1 MISKII
7 EFSLKQK
14 FVVIVVSIMLAAW
27 GIVSFFNIPIEAFP
41 DVTDTMVQIITQY
54 PGKASEEVEKQIT
67 LLIETEL
74 NGLPHTTQIR
84 SRSLSGLSVIDVV
97 FDDSVDKYFA
107 RQLVL
112 ERLRNINLPDGADV
126 ELGPL
131 STPIGEI
138 YRYTLE
144 SNNHSAMELRTIQEW
159 TMRRN
164 LRKVPGVADVVSFGG
179 TVKQFQ
185 VLVDPLK
192 LKSLGLTLHDI
203 FDALASSNKNT
214 GGGYM
219 KIDNERFIV
228 RGIGLLTSIEDIENT
243 VIKAVNGTSI
253 KIKNIG
259 VIKIG
264 PAVRQGIVG
273 RDKKNDV
280 AEGIVLMR
288 KGENPS
294 RVLQD
299 VKAKLNELQE
309 EKLPNGVNIV
319 RVYDREELI
328 KRTLENVRDTLLIG
342 VILVFSILML
352 FTGQKILAGIVTLI
366 VPLALLFAFILMR
379 IVGVSANL
387 LSLGAIDFGIIIDG
401 AVVMAETI
409 FVALAY
415 HKNVKENSLLINKA
429 GAQVG
434 KPILFAKVIIILAFL
449 PLFALQRVEGRLFEP
464 LALTMS
470 FAVLGALFFT
480 LTLVP
485 VLCSALLKNNVLE
498 KEIWIIKKIEKF
510 YMPILYWS
518 IHRPKR
524 VFLMAFYGL
533 LFSLF
538 LATFLGTEFLP
549 EVDEGAIWIRAT
561 MPIDITLE
569 DAHLITPKIIKKIRS
584 FPQVKTTVYQIGR
597 PEDATDPNLQNNT
610 EIFVDLIPRSKWG
623 CTKEQLIERID
634 NVLERNFPGIA
645 FNFSQ
650 PIQDNVDEAISGV
663 KGQVAIKLF
672 GTEIKVLQQKA
683 KEISKVI
690 SDIRGVT
697 DLFVDQLTGQ
707 PELLINIDRELCA
720 RYGIRVGDV
729 QNIIET
735 ALAGKIAT
743 QFIDEEKRFDLIV
756 RLLPEYRSDI
766 DSIKSLQVD
775 SADGTQHIPIAQ
787 LATFEKALGSPIIYR
802 ENNRRRAAV
811 RFNVRKRDMGGLV
824 AEAQRLVSKKV
835 KMPKGYLISWSG
847 QFESQQR
854 AMNRLSYIT
863 PLSILLILILLFAN
877 FASLK
882 NSLLILITIPLA
894 AIGGILGLFFT
905 QIHLSVSAA
914 VGFIALSGV
923 SVQNGI
929 ILVSVFNRLRQEG
942 HELKIAIVQGVKE
955 RLRPVVMTA
964 MLASMGLLPAALSTG
979 TGSETQKPFAV
990 VIVFGMISA
999 LILTLIVLP
1008 ALYGWIEKKF
1018 DKSLKVHERV

>member
-1 MISKII
+1 MISKVI

-14 FVVIVVSIMLAAW
+14 FVIIVMSMMLAAW
-27 GIVSFFNIPIEAFP
+27 GIVSFLNIPIEAFP

-67 LLIETEL
+67 LPIETEL

-84 SRSLSGLSVIDVV
+84 SRSLSGLSVIDVI
-97 FDDSVDKYFA
+97 FDDTVEKYFA

-112 ERLRNINLPDGADV
+112 ERLRNVNLPDEADV
-126 ELGPL
+126 DLGPL

-144 SNNHSAMELRTIQEW
+144 SNAHSSMELRTIQEW
-159 TMRRN
+159 FMKRN
-164 LRKVPGVADVVSFGG
+164 LKRVPGVADVVNFGG
-179 TVKQFQ
+179 KVRQFQ

-192 LKSLGLTLHDI
+192 LKSFGLTLQDI
-203 FDALASSNKNT
+203 FDALAFSNKNT
-214 GGGYM
+214 GGGYL
-219 KIDNERFIV
+219 KIDNERYIV
-228 RGIGLLTSIEDIENT
+228 RGIGLLTSVNDIHNT
-243 VIKAVNGTSI
+243 VIKAVNGTPV
-253 KIKNIG
+253 KIFNIG
-259 VIKIG
+259 TAQIG

-273 RDKKNDV
+273 RNRKNDV
-280 AEGIVLMR
+280 VEGIVLMR
-288 KGENPS
+288 RAENPS
-294 RVLQD
+294 RVLAD
-299 VKAKLNELQE
+299 VKAKLVELQDM
-309 EKLPNGVNIV
+309 LPKGVKIV

-328 KRTLENVRDTLLIG
+328 NRTLENVRSTLLIG
-342 VILVFSILML
+342 GILVFVILMI
-352 FTGQKILAGIVTLI
+352 FTGQKTLAGIVTLI

-379 IVGVSANL
+379 FGGVSANL

-409 FVALAY
+409 FVALVLQ
-415 HKNVKENSLLINKA
+415 HGSKDRVSLIAKA

-434 KPILFAKVIIILAFL
+434 KPIMFAKTIIIIAFL

-470 FAVLGALFFT
+470 FAVFGALFFT

-485 VLCSALLKNNVLE
+485 VLCSIFIKDGIQE
-498 KEIWIIKKIEKF
+498 KEIWIVKQIEKF
-510 YMPILYWS
+510 YMPVLYWS
-518 IHRPKR
+518 IQRPKR
-524 VFLMAFYGL
+524 VL
-533 LFSLF
+533 LI
-538 LATFLGTEFLP
+538 ATYCLCFAIFFVPFLGTEFLP

-561 MPIDITLE
+561 MPIDISID
-569 DAHLITPKIIKKIRS
+569 DAHAMAPRIIKKIRS

-610 EIFVDLIPRSKWG
+610 EIFVDLIPRQKWG
-623 CTKEQLIERID
+623 CTKEQLIEKLD
-634 NVLERNFPGIA
+634 NVLEMDFPGIA

-650 PIQDNVDEAISGV
+650 PIADNVDEAISGV

-672 GTEIKVLQQKA
+672 GPSLRALLAKA
-683 KEISKVI
+683 KEIYKVTSKI
-690 SDIRGVT
+690 TGVT
-697 DLFVDQLTGQ
+697 DSFVDQLTGQ
-707 PELLINIDRELCA
+707 PELLIKIDRDLCS

-735 ALAGKIAT
+735 ALAGKVAT
-743 QFIDEEKRFDLIV
+743 QFIEEEKRFDLVV
-756 RLLPEYRSDI
+756 RLLPEYRSDVET
-766 DSIKSLQVD
+766 IKSLQID
-775 SADGTQHIPIAQ
+775 SADGTKHVPIAQ
-787 LATFEKALGSPIIYR
+787 LATFKKAIGAPIIYR
-802 ENNRRRAAV
+802 ENNKRRAAV

-824 AEAQRLVSKKV
+824 AEAQRLVNKKV
-835 KMPKGYLISWSG
+835 KMPKGYSIVWSG

-854 AMNRLSYIT
+854 AMKRLYQIA
-863 PLSILLILILLFAN
+863 PLSVLFILILLFAD
-877 FASLK
+877 FGSLR
-882 NSLLILITIPLA
+882 NALLILITIPLA

-905 QIHLSVSAA
+905 HIHLSVSAA

-942 HELKIAIVQGVKE
+942 HELKIAIVQGVKQ
-955 RLRPVVMTA
+955 RLRPVIMTA
-964 MLASMGLLPAALSTG
+964 LLASMGLLPAALSTG

-999 LILTLIVLP
+999 VVLTLVVLP
-1008 ALYGWIEKKF
+1008 ALYGWFESRGKKQ
-1018 DKSLKVHERV
+1018 EA